1 MHAEQRVT
9 RGAAVGALFAYSG
22 VVISLTMLKQFF
34 RIGYLWDP
42 EKQPFLG
49 HSFIPFHE
57 FFTASS
63 WFEPLFG
70 YGGNLAFFVP
80 IGLLL
85 YVITDRVKWATALSG
100 CFSLAIEAVQYFAQ
114 LGYTDIDDFLMNT
127 LGAFIGA
134 TIARWCGP
142 KFHRLWIG
150 VTFLAVAVFIG
161 LVLAGDRLGDPAKVK
176 HLAFALH

>member
-1 MHAEQRVT
+1 MK
-9 RGAAVGALFAYSG
+9 RGAALGALFAYSG
-22 VVISLTMLKQFF
+22 VVIALTMLKQFF

-57 FFTASS
+57 VFTAST
-63 WFEPLFG
+63 WFGPIFD
-70 YGGNLAFFVP
+70 YGGNLAFFIP

-85 YVITDRVKWATALSG
+85 FILTERVKSATVIG
-100 CFSLAIEAVQYFAQ
+100 GIFSLAIEATQYFAQ

-127 LGAFIGA
+127 LGTFVGA

-142 KFHRLWIG
+142 RLYRLWVG
-150 VTFLAVAVFIG
+150 LTFAAVAVFIG
-161 LVLAGDRLGDPAKVK
+161 LVLAGDSLGDPAKVK
-176 HLAFALH
+176 QL

>member
-1 MHAEQRVT
+1 MQQGK
-9 RGAAVGALFAYSG
+9 RGAALGALFAYSG
-22 VVISLTMLKQFF
+22 VVIALTMLKQFF

-57 FFTASS
+57 VFTAST
-63 WFEPLFG
+63 WFGPIFG
-70 YGGNLAFFVP
+70 YGGNLAFFIP

-85 YVITDRVKWATALSG
+85 FILTERVKSATVIGGL
-100 CFSLAIEAVQYFAQ
+100 FSLAIEATQYFAQ

-127 LGAFIGA
+127 LGTFVGA

-142 KFHRLWIG
+142 RLYRLWVG
-150 VTFLAVAVFIG
+150 LTFAAVAVFIG
-161 LVLAGDRLGDPAKVK
+161 LVLAGDSLGDPDKVK
-176 HLAFALH
+176 QL

>member
-1 MHAEQRVT
+1 MQQVK
-9 RGAAVGALFAYSG
+9 RGAALGALFAYSG
-22 VVISLTMLKQFF
+22 VVIALTMLKQFF

-57 FFTASS
+57 VFTAST
-63 WFEPLFG
+63 WFGPIFG
-70 YGGNLAFFVP
+70 YGGNLAFFIP

-85 YVITDRVKWATALSG
+85 FILTERVKSATVIGGL
-100 CFSLAIEAVQYFAQ
+100 FSLAIEATQYFAQ

-127 LGAFIGA
+127 LGTFVGA

-142 KFHRLWIG
+142 RLYRLWVG
-150 VTFLAVAVFIG
+150 LTFAAVAVFIG
-161 LVLAGDRLGDPAKVK
+161 LVLAGDSLGDPAKVK
-176 HLAFALH
+176 QL